1 MKTMYIE
8 KMDKPR
14 FSIRK
19 IKVEKDN
26 YKTYIDFQKE
36 KNIKKLIKKL
46 LKDEVSNVV
55 LNKELY
61 NEKKLI
67 NALNAYNINIF
78 DGRWLEKYLAL
89 QILDFV
95 ITKKNIK
102 KEETEIAVTL
112 NQVTDLSIS
121 IIKILARQY
130 KKLTIVTEYIEKLKK
145 VEQEIYD
152 KDGILIIISNNQK
165 KSLLKTQIILNM
177 DFNKE
182 ILNRYRINETATI
195 INLEGYMKIEEK
207 RFNGININDYEIEV
221 GREEIIWRTN
231 MQNFRTKDLLEANL
245 YMKDTFESICSK
257 IKKYN
262 VSIKELYGING
273 KIERFF

>member
-1 MKTMYIE
+1 MKTVYIE
-8 KMDKPR
+8 KVDKPR

-19 IKVEKDN
+19 IKIEKDS
-26 YKTYIDFQKE
+26 YRTYIDFQKE

-46 LKDEVSNVV
+46 VKDEVSNVV
-55 LNKELY
+55 LSKELY
-61 NEKKLI
+61 DEKKLI

-95 ITKKNIK
+95 IIQKNIK

-112 NQVTDLSIS
+112 NQITDLSIS
-121 IIKILARQY
+121 IIKILAKQY
-130 KKLTIVTEYIEKLKK
+130 KKLTIVTEHIEKLQK

-165 KSLLKTQIILNM
+165 KSLLKAQIILNM

-182 ILNRYRINETATI
+182 VLNRYKINETATI

-207 RFNGININDYEIEV
+207 RFNGININNYEIEV
-221 GREEIIWRTN
+221 GREEVIWRTN

-257 IKKYN
+257 IKKCN

>member
-1 MKTMYIE
+1 MKTVYIE
-8 KMDKPR
+8 KVDKPR

-19 IKVEKDN
+19 IKIEKDS
-26 YKTYIDFQKE
+26 YRTYIDFQKE

-46 LKDEVSNVV
+46 VKDEVSNVV
-55 LNKELY
+55 LSKELY

-95 ITKKNIK
+95 IIQKNIK

-112 NQVTDLSIS
+112 NQITDLSIS
-121 IIKILARQY
+121 IIKILAKQY
-130 KKLTIVTEYIEKLKK
+130 KKLTIVTEHIEKLQK

-165 KSLLKTQIILNM
+165 KSLLKAQIILNM

-182 ILNRYRINETATI
+182 VLNRYRINETATI

-221 GREEIIWRTN
+221 GREEVIWRTN

-257 IKKYN
+257 IKKCN